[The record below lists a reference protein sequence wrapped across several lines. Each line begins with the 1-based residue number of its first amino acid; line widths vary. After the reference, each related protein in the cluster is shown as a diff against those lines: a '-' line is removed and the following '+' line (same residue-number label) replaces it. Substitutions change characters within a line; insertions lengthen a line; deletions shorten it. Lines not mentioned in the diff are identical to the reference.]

1 MIADFLVA
9 FLDIAL
15 DHNTFYHVFDIGGN
29 LSVVHDFLYDADLF
43 LEFLAGIG
51 VVDIDH
57 SSRIDEIH
65 FLVHLAESDQ
75 IFIVVILCGV
85 AVLAD
90 RTAKHNVCERVA
102 GCLDFI
108 AAVYEVVWVL
118 CGIDG
123 IEHDGKV
130 AAGRV
135 LHAGSHIKTA
145 HGETVLLILDGTRA
159 DGDIG
164 QQVFHI
170 APVLRRASRRRR

>member
-29 LSVVHDFLYDADLF
+29 LSVVHDFLYDADLL

-65 FLVHLAESDQ
+65 FLVHLAEADQ
-75 IFIVVILCGV
+75 IFVVVILCGV

-90 RTAKHNVCERVA
+90 RAAKHNVWS
-102 GCLDFI
+102 GLP
-108 AAVYEVVWVL
+108 VV
-118 CGIDG
+118 
-123 IEHDGKV
+123 
-130 AAGRV
+130 
-135 LHAGSHIKTA
+135 ST
-145 HGETVLLILDGTRA
+145 
-159 DGDIG
+159 
-164 QQVFHI
+164 
-170 APVLRRASRRRR
+170 S

>member
-29 LSVVHDFLYDADLF
+29 LSVVHDFLYDADLL

-90 RTAKHNVCERVA
+90 PHPRSTTCVS
-102 GCLDFI
+102 GLP
-108 AAVYEVVWVL
+108 VV
-118 CGIDG
+118 
-123 IEHDGKV
+123 
-130 AAGRV
+130 
-135 LHAGSHIKTA
+135 ST
-145 HGETVLLILDGTRA
+145 
-159 DGDIG
+159 
-164 QQVFHI
+164 
-170 APVLRRASRRRR
+170 S

>member
-1 MIADFLVA
+1 MCLISEK
-9 FLDIAL
+9 
-15 DHNTFYHVFDIGGN
+15 N
-29 LSVVHDFLYDADLF
+29 LSVVHDFLYDADLL

-75 IFIVVILCGV
+75 VFIVKPILCGV

-90 RTAKHNVCERVA
+90 RTAKRNVCERLP

-145 HGETVLLILDGTRA
+145 HGKRRCCWSPTERA
-159 DGDIG
+159 D
-164 QQVFHI
+164 
-170 APVLRRASRRRR
+170 AMAT